1 MKLPR
6 LTSRIK
12 RAWHHLR
19 GSGTTLG
26 IILSILVGV
35 VAGFGAVIFRW
46 MIKGFQW
53 VFFKEGASAFGFL
66 GDYYVILLPAL
77 GGVLVGLLIYFLARE
92 AKGHGVPEV
101 IAAVAAKGGRIRP
114 RVAVVKSLAS
124 SICIGSGG
132 SVGREGPIVQIGSS
146 FGSAIGQ
153 WLKLP
158 EDWTRILVACGAA
171 GGISATFNAPI
182 GGVFFAQEVILH
194 RFIAPSFIFVV
205 FSSVTAN
212 IIGQVFLGS
221 SPSFII
227 PAYSWVSAW
236 EIPFYILLGIITA
249 FIAWGFIRAL
259 YKCEDL
265 FEAWKFPEYLKP
277 AIGGL
282 LLGLLG
288 FFYPDLFGVGY
299 GGGYGVGGIFLE
311 KGGVDKALGG
321 ELTLGML
328 LSLGLL
334 KIVATSLTI
343 GSGGSGG
350 IFAPSLFMGAMIGG
364 AFGELV
370 HRGFPAVSAV
380 PGAYATIGMGAVF
393 AGAARAPITSIIILF
408 EMTRDYMIILPLMTA
423 SVISTLLTRQ
433 LTRETIYTAKVH
445 RLGIELRAIEERDIM
460 ETIRVGEVMTSD
472 FPTVSPEMTCRELI
486 TLLEETG
493 HHGFPVVD
501 KEGHLCGV
509 VSLTNVRAA
518 MGKQNCDLDQ
528 TRVMEFA
535 NKAPVVAYP
544 DQTVRELLR
553 RIGIRGFESMPE
565 ARIPVVDRQNPHRL
579 LGVIGRHEIVRAYI
593 AASAKQAG
601 EEQL

>member
-1 MKLPR
+1 MRVL
-6 LTSRIK
+6 
-12 RAWHHLR
+12 AR
-19 GSGTTLG
+19 GSRLAYFWNRLRTSENAIG
-26 IILSILVGV
+26 IILSVLVGV

-77 GGVLVGLLIYFLARE
+77 GGVLVGLLTYFLARE

-158 EDWTRILVACGAA
+158 DNWTRILVACGAA

-212 IIGQVFLGS
+212 IISQAFLGS
-221 SPSFII
+221 SPSFTI
-227 PAYSWVSAW
+227 PTYSLVSAW
-236 EIPFYILLGIITA
+236 EIPFYILLGIIAA
-249 FIAWGFIRAL
+249 FIAWGFIRLL

-265 FEAWKFPEYLKP
+265 FEAWKFPDYLKP

-299 GGGYGVGGIFLE
+299 GGGYGVGGISLE
-311 KGGVDKALGG
+311 KGGVDKALWGQ
-321 ELTLGML
+321 LTLGML

-364 AFGELV
+364 AFGELI
-370 HRGFPAVSAV
+370 HRGFPTVSAV
-380 PGAYATIGMGAVF
+380 PGAYATVGMGAVF

-423 SVISTLLTRQ
+423 VVTSTLLTRQ

-445 RLGIELRAIEERDIM
+445 RLGVELRRIEERDVM
-460 ETIRVGEVMTSD
+460 RTIRVGEAMTRD
-472 FPTVSPEMTCRELI
+472 FPTVPPEMPVRELL
-486 TLLEETG
+486 TKFEKTG

-501 KEGHLCGV
+501 KEGRFCGV
-509 VSLTNVRAA
+509 VTISDLHAAVEKKGANPDELTV
-518 MGKQNCDLDQ
+518 DDI
-528 TRVMEFA
+528 A
-535 NKAPVVAYP
+535 NKSPIVAYP
-544 DQTVRELLR
+544 DQSIHEVLLR
-553 RIGIRGFESMPE
+553 LGARDVG
-565 ARIPVVDRQNPHRL
+565 RIPVVARDNPTKL
-579 LGVIGRHEIVRAYI
+579 LGCLRRHDIIRAYVSALPK
-593 AASAKQAG
+593 AASD
-601 EEQL
+601 EEQAS

>member
-364 AFGELV
+364 AFGQLV
-370 HRGFPAVSAV
+370 HQGFPTITAP

-408 EMTRDYMIILPLMTA
+408 EMTRDYLIIVPLMTVT
-423 SVISTLLTRQ
+423 VISTLLTRQ
-433 LTRETIYTAKVH
+433 LTRETIYTAKVR
-445 RLGIELRAIEERDIM
+445 RLGVELRRIEERDVM
-460 ETIRVGEVMTSD
+460 RTIRVGEAMTRD
-472 FPTVSPEMTCRELI
+472 FPTVPPEMPVRELL
-486 TLLEETG
+486 TKFEKTG

-501 KEGHLCGV
+501 KEGRFCGV
-509 VSLTNVRAA
+509 VTISDLHAAVGKKGANPDELTV
-518 MGKQNCDLDQ
+518 DDI
-528 TRVMEFA
+528 A
-535 NKAPVVAYP
+535 NKSPIVAYP
-544 DQTVRELLR
+544 DQSIHEVLLR
-553 RIGIRGFESMPE
+553 LGARDVG
-565 ARIPVVDRQNPHRL
+565 RIPVVARDNPTKL
-579 LGVIGRHEIVRAYI
+579 LGCLRRHDIIRAYV
-593 AASAKQAG
+593 SALPRTTTEG
-601 EEQL
+601 EQDF